1 MKNASWTLCIVCWTF
16 EVTRMHKDRQIC
28 CSATVMFPTLKP
40 LVRPETSVKSAGS
53 LNPVHFHVW
62 LDNIITE
69 NIPVCIYTQS
79 KRSQTLRG
87 QIGSSPGRLGKSFCG
102 CSRGDPVCFTAC
114 MQ

>member
-69 NIPVCIYTQS
+69 NIPVCIYTQT
-79 KRSQTLRG
+79 KRSD
-87 QIGSSPGRLGKSFCG
+87 SSWADRIFSWTSWKELLWVLT
-102 CSRGDPVCFTAC
+102 R
-114 MQ
+114 

>member
-16 EVTRMHKDRQIC
+16 EVTRTHEDRQIC
-28 CSATVMFPTLKP
+28 CSTTVMFPTLKP
-40 LVRPETSVKSAGS
+40 SVRPETFVKSVGS

-69 NIPVCIYTQS
+69 NIPVCIYTQT
-79 KRSQTLRG
+79 KRSQTPRG
-87 QIGSSPGRLGKSFCG
+87 QIGSSPGHLGKR
-102 CSRGDPVCFTAC
+102 SRGDPVCFTAC